1 MDLFFKVNLWRLYL
15 VIGESGMFSLSIR
28 IDAISLH
35 IRKDFVS
42 STDVILGSR
51 FFLRSHLVDPRADQ
65 LDVGAQLK

>member
-1 MDLFFKVNLWRLYL
+1 L

-42 STDVILGSR
+42 STDRYSR
-51 FFLRSHLVDPRADQ
+51 KSVFS
-65 LDVGAQLK
+65 